1 MICMKLLHVLNAT
14 VFTAALLLPS
24 AAYGAAEEGY
34 APLRAGL
41 ENLGAELDWDDEDRT
56 VVFKLKNG
64 ISGTVTIGEKEY
76 RLAGKKGELDSEVKL
91 VNESTQVP
99 AALWKAIEEENGKY
113 ADDPKAPKFFEVR
126 ADAETDAVADGEDAA
141 DDPAIWVDG
150 ADPSQSKLIATN
162 KAGGVLVYD
171 LAGKQLQSYPTG
183 KMNNIDLRYDFPLGG
198 SKVDIVAAT
207 NRTTNTID
215 VWAVS
220 GATGELKDIVA
231 EPIKSKMGEVY
242 GFSLYHSLRS
252 GKFYALVL
260 GKDGEFEQYEL
271 ADNGSGKV
279 AGKLVREFTLESQ
292 SEGLAADDEYGTMYI
307 AEEDAGIWKY
317 SAEPEGGVEPLA
329 QVDIA
334 DGRRLQ
340 DDVEGLTLYYGAE
353 GQGYLIASSQG
364 SNSYA
369 VYKREGANEYV
380 SSFTIEDGESVD
392 GTTETDGIDVIG
404 FGLGVKY
411 PQGIFVAQDDANEK
425 DGEELNQN
433 FKIVPWEAVA
443 KGLNAPAAAAQV
455 DPRQL
460 VKRGE

>member
-1 MICMKLLHVLNAT
+1 MKLLHTLNLTVL
-14 VFTAALLLPS
+14 TAALLLP
-24 AAYGAAEEGY
+24 AAAHAADGTAGY
-34 APLRAGL
+34 VPLRAGL
-41 ENLGAELDWDDEDRT
+41 ENLGAKLDWDDEDRT

-64 ISGTVTIGEKEY
+64 IVGTVAVGEKDY
-76 RLAGKKGELDSEVKL
+76 RLAGKKGELAGEVKL
-91 VNESTQVP
+91 VDEHTHIP
-99 AALWKAIEEENGKY
+99 AELWAKIEAENSGY
-113 ADDPKAPKFFEVR
+113 TDGAKAPKFFEVR
-126 ADAETDAVADGEDAA
+126 ADAETEAVGNGEDAA

-150 ADPSQSKLIATN
+150 ADPSKSKLIATN

-171 LAGKQLQSYPTG
+171 LGGKQLHSYPTG

-220 GATGELKDIVA
+220 GETGELKDIAA
-231 EPIKSKMGEVY
+231 EPIRSKMGEVY
-242 GFSLYHSLRS
+242 GFSLYHSLRT

-260 GKDGEFEQYEL
+260 GKKGEFEQYEL

-279 AGKLVREFTLESQ
+279 TGKLVREFMLDSQ

-317 SAEPEGGVEPLA
+317 SAEPDGGLKPLA

-340 DDVEGLTLYYGAE
+340 DDVEGLTLYYGAD
-353 GQGYLIASSQG
+353 GQGFLIASSQG

-369 VYKREGANEYV
+369 VYQREGANDYL
-380 SSFTIEDGESVD
+380 SNFTIADGDKVD
-392 GTTETDGIDVIG
+392 GTTETDGIDVMS
-404 FGLGVKY
+404 FGLGAKY
-411 PQGIFVAQDDANEK
+411 PQGIFVSQDDANMK
-425 DGEELNQN
+425 DGVKINQN

-443 KGLNAPAAAAQV
+443 KGLNAPAAAGQT
-455 DPRQL
+455 DPRKL

>member
-1 MICMKLLHVLNAT
+1 MKLLHALNLTAL
-14 VFTAALLLPS
+14 TAALLLPS
-24 AAYGAAEEGY
+24 AASAAAEPGY
-34 APLRAGL
+34 EPLRSGL
-41 ENLGAELDWDDEDRT
+41 ETLGAKLDWDDEDRT

-64 ISGTVTIGEKEY
+64 ISGIVTIGEKEY
-76 RLAGKKGELDSEVKL
+76 RLAGKKGELDGEVRL

-99 AALWKAIEEENGKY
+99 AALWKLITEENGKY
-113 ADDPKAPKFFEVR
+113 QNDPKAPKFFEVQ
-126 ADAETDAVADGEDAA
+126 AAVETEAVANGEDAA

-150 ADPSQSKLIATN
+150 ADPSKSKLIATN

-171 LAGKQLQSYPTG
+171 LEGKQLQSYPTG

-198 SKVDIVAAT
+198 SKVDIAAAT

-215 VWAVS
+215 VWSVS
-220 GATGELKDIVA
+220 GETGELKDILA
-231 EPIKSKMGEVY
+231 EPIASKMSEVY

-260 GKDGEFEQYEL
+260 GKKGEFEQYEL

-279 AGKLVREFTLESQ
+279 TGKLVREFQLETQ

-307 AEEDAGIWKY
+307 AEEDTGIWKY
-317 SAEPEGGVEPLA
+317 SAEPDGGLKPLA

-340 DDVEGLTLYYGAE
+340 DDVEGLTLYYGAD
-353 GQGYLIASSQG
+353 GQGYLLASSQG

-380 SSFTIEDGESVD
+380 SNFTIEDGPAVD
-392 GTTETDGIDVIG
+392 GTSETDGIDVIG
-404 FGLGVKY
+404 FGLGAKY
-411 PQGIFVAQDDANEK
+411 QQGIFVSQDDANLENGEK
-425 DGEELNQN
+425 INQN
-433 FKIVPWEAVA
+433 FKIVPWEAIA
-443 KGLNAPAAAAQV
+443 KGLNTPAASAQV
-455 DPRQL
+455 DPRKL